1 MFRFSGIEGYDCLVS
16 LLEEERKRGKEENLL
31 EEEEEI
37 VDLLKD
43 E

>member
-1 MFRFSGIEGYDCLVS
+1 MFRLSGIEGHDCLVS
-16 LLEEERKRGKEENLL
+16 LSEEERKRGKEENLS
-31 EEEEEI
+31 EEEEET